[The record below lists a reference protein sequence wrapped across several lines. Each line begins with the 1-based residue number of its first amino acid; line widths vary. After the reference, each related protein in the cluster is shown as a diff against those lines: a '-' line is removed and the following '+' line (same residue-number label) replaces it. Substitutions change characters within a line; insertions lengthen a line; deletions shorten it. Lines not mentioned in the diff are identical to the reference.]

1 MNCQTVDDL
10 AAAYAL
16 GAVDPEEE
24 RAVSHHLRTCGK
36 PHAEARDLIDA
47 AALLPASLDPVMP
60 STALRGRLMSTIAET
75 PQDHRQ
81 AAPSPLRPADASASP
96 TSRRAWW
103 QLRPL
108 PAALAAAGLAA
119 AIGLGAWNAD
129 LRTQLADRDAALRAV
144 ASADAAYAASG
155 SAGNGWV
162 FESGGSAF
170 FVADRLASLP
180 ADRIY
185 ELWLIEPDAA
195 PVGVGVLT
203 ETDGTAIVTL
213 ERGLG
218 AASTFAV
225 TVEEERVDA
234 PTSDPVL
241 VAALEG

>member
-1 MNCQTVDDL
+1 MNCRTVDDL

-24 RAVSHHLRTCGK
+24 RAVSHHLRTCAQ
-36 PHAEARDLIDA
+36 PHAEARSVIDA
-47 AALLPASLDPVMP
+47 AALLPASLDPVTP
-60 STALRGRLMSTIAET
+60 SAALRGRLMSTIAST
-75 PQDHRQ
+75 PQEHRQ
-81 AAPSPLRPADASASP
+81 PAPVRLRPVDTPASP

-119 AIGLGAWNAD
+119 AIGLGGWNVD

-155 SAGNGWV
+155 SAGRGWV
-162 FESGGSAF
+162 FEAGGSAF

-180 ADRIY
+180 SDRIY
-185 ELWLIEPDAA
+185 ELWLIEPGAD
-195 PVGVGVLT
+195 PVAVGVLT
-203 ETDGTAIVTL
+203 DTDGTAIVTL
-213 ERGLG
+213 ERSLG
-218 AASTFAV
+218 AATAFAV

>member
-1 MNCQTVDDL
+1 PD
-10 AAAYAL
+10 
-16 GAVDPEEE
+16 EE
-24 RAVSHHLRTCGK
+24 RAVSHHLHTCTE
-36 PHAEARDLIDA
+36 PHVEARSLIDA

-60 STALRGRLMSTIAET
+60 SAGLRGRLMSTIAET

-81 AAPSPLRPADASASP
+81 AAPARLRPAATAAP
-96 TSRRAWW
+96 PPRRAWW
-103 QLRPL
+103 QLGPL

-119 AIGLGAWNAD
+119 AIGLGAWNVD

-155 SAGNGWV
+155 SAGSGWV

-170 FVADRLASLP
+170 FVADRLAALP

-185 ELWLIEPDAA
+185 ELWLIEPDAD
-195 PVGVGVLT
+195 PVAVGVLT
-203 ETDGTAIVTL
+203 DTDGTAIVTL

-218 AASTFAV
+218 AASAFAV

>member
-24 RAVSHHLRTCGK
+24 RAVSHHLRTCTE
-36 PHAEARDLIDA
+36 PHAEARRLIDA

-60 STALRGRLMSTIAET
+60 STSLRGRLMSTIAET

-81 AAPSPLRPADASASP
+81 AAPARGRPVDAAVIP
-96 TSRRAWW
+96 TSRRPWW

-155 SAGNGWV
+155 SAGSGWV

-170 FVADRLASLP
+170 FVADSLAALP

-195 PVGVGVLT
+195 PVAVGVLT
-203 ETDGTAIVTL
+203 ETDGIATVTL

-218 AASTFAV
+218 AASAFAV